1 MKLYVNWRSSLGSIF
16 KNKKRSFL
24 TMFGIIIGIAA
35 VIAILSIGKAY
46 EKQMISAFSSGD
58 SDRLEVNLQFTPDD
72 YNLYNSNLDL
82 IPRTDFAALEAIPG
96 VESIEYP
103 LPDYTSDMYYF
114 SQTLSVRGKT
124 KDYRLGIKD
133 GEGTETVV
141 GRSLTSYDNETLE
154 KIVTIDEGLAEELY
168 GGSEQALGRGIT
180 MKDGAVLTIVGI
192 FPRVEGD
199 TMFSMGSAAIEIP
212 LETYKQV
219 FGNAEDTSSITLVLS
234 SGAQMNKVADKAI
247 KVLEE
252 KGMMRDLGKYS
263 VSNMAMMTDEIS
275 NLMSTITVFISSVA
289 GISLFIA
296 GVGVMNMMYISVSE
310 RTKEIGIR
318 RALGA
323 TRGAI
328 RTQFLLEGMTL
339 TLVGGIIGYI
349 IGMILAYALGSTMDL
364 EVTIDLFTVL
374 LAVGV
379 SSGIGLIFSVM
390 PASEAARKD
399 LIDILR

>member
-35 VIAILSIGKAY
+35 VIAILSIGNAY
-46 EKQMISAFSSGD
+46 ERQMISALSAGD

-72 YNLYNSNLDL
+72 WNLYNSNLDL
-82 IPRTDFAALEAIPG
+82 IPQTDFAALEEIPG

-133 GEGTETVV
+133 AEGTEAVV
-141 GRSLTSYDNETLE
+141 GRALTAYDSETLE
-154 KIVTIDEGLAEELY
+154 KVVTIDEGLAEELY
-168 GGSEQALGRGIT
+168 GGSEEALGRGLT
-180 MKDGAVLTIVGI
+180 MSDDAVMTIVGI
-192 FPRVEGD
+192 YPRVEGE
-199 TMFSMGSAAIEIP
+199 TMFSNGGAAIEIP

-219 FGNAEDTSSITLVLS
+219 FGDAKDTSSITLVLATGS
-234 SGAQMNKVADKAI
+234 QMNKVADQAI
-247 KVLEE
+247 NTLEE
-252 KGMMRDLGKYS
+252 EGLMRDLGTYS

-275 NLMSTITVFISSVA
+275 NMMSTITVFISSVA

-349 IGMILAYALGSTMDL
+349 VGMILAYALGSTMDL
-364 EVTIDLFTVL
+364 DVTIDLSTVL

-379 SSGIGLIFSVM
+379 SSGIGLVFSVM

>member
-35 VIAILSIGKAY
+35 VIAILSIGNAY
-46 EKQMISAFSSGD
+46 ERQMISALSAGD
-58 SDRLEVNLQFTPDD
+58 SDRLEVNLQFRPDD
-72 YNLYNSNLDL
+72 WNLYNSNLDL
-82 IPRTDFAALEAIPG
+82 IPRTDFAALEEIPG

-103 LPDYTSDMYYF
+103 TTDYTSDMSYF
-114 SQTLSVRGKT
+114 YQTLSVRGKT
-124 KDYRLGIKD
+124 KDYTLGIKD
-133 GEGTETVV
+133 AEGTEAVV
-141 GRSLTSYDNETLE
+141 GRALTAYDSETLE
-154 KIVTIDEGLAEELY
+154 KVVTIDEGLAEELY
-168 GGSEQALGRGIT
+168 GSSEEALGRGLT
-180 MKDGAVLTIVGI
+180 MSDNGVMTIVGI
-192 FPRVEGD
+192 FPRVQGE
-199 TMFSMGSAAIEIP
+199 TMFSMGDPAIEIP

-219 FGNAEDTSSITLVLS
+219 FGEAEDTSSITLVLA
-234 SGAQMNKVADKAI
+234 SGAQMNKVADEAI
-247 KVLEE
+247 KTLEDE
-252 KGMMRDLGKYS
+252 GMMRELGTYS
-263 VSNMAMMTDEIS
+263 VSDMAMMTDEIS
-275 NLMSTITVFISSVA
+275 NMMSTITVFISSVA

-349 IGMILAYALGSTMDL
+349 VGMILAYALGSTMDL
-364 EVTIDLFTVL
+364 EVSIDLFTVI

-379 SSGIGLIFSVM
+379 SSGIGLVFSVM